1 VWHDPPPPF
10 FYFVSR
16 ADAVDVVYGTLEGFR
31 RLRVP
36 YLAHIRP
43 TEPW

>member
-1 VWHDPPPPF
+1 
-10 FYFVSR
+10 
-16 ADAVDVVYGTLEGFR
+16 VVYGTLEGFR